1 MVASAC
7 ASLEWLDAA
16 VTSVPLAIMALA
28 RQVVKVFVYL
38 LVSPLLFPFQ
48 RQDSL
53 FPFFASSFIDST
65 LDPILLGWG
74 SLDFSIIPHLSHPD
88 CLYLI
93 PSLPV

>member
-28 RQVVKVFVYL
+28 RQVVKVFVNL

-48 RQDSL
+48 HQDSL

>member
-28 RQVVKVFVYL
+28 PQVVKVF
-38 LVSPLLFPFQ
+38 VSPLLFPFQ

-53 FPFFASSFIDST
+53 FPFLASSFIDS
-65 LDPILLGWG
+65 PWILY
-74 SLDFSIIPHLSHPD
+74 F
-88 CLYLI
+88 
-93 PSLPV
+93 